1 MLKYPYDEA
10 ELRCHV
16 PFYPHA
22 TAAFKSR
29 LSLVKMKVRNRH
41 DSTSSNLCN
50 SRNVG
55 IFV

>member
-1 MLKYPYDEA
+1 MPKYPYDVA
-10 ELRCHV
+10 ELRFHV

-29 LSLVKMKVRNRH
+29 LSLVKMTVRNRH